1 MSFVEGEGDIIFPE
15 EDLPPLSE
23 IGFYS
28 ITAHDEKVLVHPKE
42 FDSYVLT
49 MDKIRFEEDGSLVV
63 NFSSQPEDGNWLY
76 TPGGKLAILLRV
88 YQPNPDKISDYVPPP
103 FINR

>member
-1 MSFVEGEGDIIFPE
+1 LKEN
-15 EDLPPLSE
+15 LPPLSE

-28 ITAHDEKVLVHPKE
+28 ITAHDEKVLVHANE

-49 MDKIRFEEDGSLVV
+49 MDKMRFEEDGSLVV
-63 NFSSQPEDGNWLY
+63 KFSSQPEDGNWLY

-88 YQPNPDKISDYVPPP
+88 YQPDPDKIVDYVPPP